1 MIENTATYNG
11 TTEVRNSKTVTY
23 THAAWVR
30 KADGTLFVYRW
41 SKTAEAAAKP
51 LPHGW
56 EAHRV
61 ATTEVV
67 DAAAAVEV
75 AEVEVVETVTEVAE
89 VAEVAE
95 TVTETVAT
103 EVEAP
108 IVAALNGRAPVYLV
122 SHQGRQMWAAEGVL
136 GRFTSKARA
145 TAAWK
150 RAHVR

>member
-75 AEVEVVETVTEVAE
+75 AEVEVA
-89 VAEVAE
+89 
-95 TVTETVAT
+95 ETVAT

-150 RAHVR
+150 RAYVR